1 MKKSLKRKQKQKR
14 KSKRVKQR
22 GGNDGNIPESRP
34 EGENGN
40 IVKLGPDEK
49 IFNIPDDIL
58 KLEPGGNDGNIP
70 EEDDILKLGPDEKI
84 VNIPEE
90 DDILKLGPEEEGKN
104 VNILVPEG
112 NDSNIPSNLIMHT
125 DKEKNAMKNKF
136 PFLDYHFFYINNQKY
151 YTNCINEYKA
161 QYTDNPTLTWNQF
174 MKNKFWEEYKK
185 QILVDPIIDPENKS
199 YLFEIYLSELERK
212 LKAKIIIV
220 PRIKTGDKQPYSPY
234 IFFAD
239 YIYFKNGKRLLP
251 GLVSVNVEIIKQKFD
266 AINDISNDRDRYSDR
281 QDKIYGMERIEKK
294 YKTNTLLK
302 KYFQET

>member
-125 DKEKNAMKNKF
+125 VKEQIAMNNKF
-136 PFLDYHFFYINNQKY
+136 HLFDYHFFYINNQKY

-174 MKNKFWEEYKK
+174 MKNKFWEEYQKK
-185 QILVDPIIDPENKS
+185 ISVNPIIDTNRKS
-199 YLFEIYLSELERK
+199 MWLTTDLSELERK
-212 LKAKIIIV
+212 LMDQIIIV
-220 PRIKTGDKQPYSPY
+220 PRLKNNNKQPYSPF
-234 IFFAD
+234 IFFAE
-239 YIYFKNGKRLLP
+239 YIQFKNGKALLP
-251 GLVSVNVEIIKQKFD
+251 QVVSDNVHIIKDRFNTMNNIDRERYQDADQLMRKMEIIET
-266 AINDISNDRDRYSDR
+266 NS
-281 QDKIYGMERIEKK
+281 
-294 YKTNTLLK
+294 KTNFLQEY
-302 KYFQET
+302 YFQ